1 VIAAGCDSI
10 TPETWFADENMSP
23 SFLARARP
31 LIGDASVKLTWGGGD
46 TTIRALDGRDAFG
59 ALTYQQCT
67 LPFQI
72 SDGNATG
79 MTPAQESTPIPELSP
94 KIFPAFFLKFLSEVP
109 RTRINIG
116 EK

>member
-1 VIAAGCDSI
+1 MIAAGCDSI

-67 LPFQI
+67 LPFQT
-72 SDGNATG
+72 SDGKCNRDDTG
-79 MTPAQESTPIPELSP
+79 AGIDANS
-94 KIFPAFFLKFLSEVP
+94 
-109 RTRINIG
+109 
-116 EK
+116 